1 MSSAG
6 ARSRAMTS
14 RAMQHPEHQRA
25 ARVRRAAVTDAV
37 TLYGWRLT
45 ERGNLGTADELGP
58 CMGPGCKTR
67 HVRYG
72 PNGRPLCGRCT
83 P

>member
-1 MSSAG
+1 MSAAG

-14 RAMQHPEHQRA
+14 RAMTNETHQRI

-37 TLYGWRLT
+37 TLYGWRLS
-45 ERGNLGTADELGP
+45 ELGNLGDGGTIGP
-58 CMGPGCKTR
+58 CALCRTR
-67 HVRYG
+67 IIRYG
-72 PNGRPLCGRCT
+72 PTGRPLCGRCG